1 MKKHMVL
8 ILSLIF
14 VFIIPSVWAKT
25 TPQTLGSDTITFN
38 GYIES
43 GLYFSVTRLAD
54 TSYNL
59 LSEELQPDG
68 DGVDIGSWTLRVDN
82 PPVTETTFT
91 ITYAFEPLK
100 STISSIKD
108 EIDFILLE
116 RPDVGP
122 GEPVERNNIIGSQ
135 VTIVLDSGLSTF
147 THIFAARLTTEGA
160 ATAMRAAATD
170 TYRSDITVSLAA
182 E

>member
-8 ILSLIF
+8 MLSLIF
-14 VFIIPSVWAKT
+14 IFILPSVWAKT

-43 GLYFSVTRLAD
+43 GLYFSVFRLAD

-59 LSEELQPDG
+59 LSEELQPEG
-68 DGVDIGSWTLRVDN
+68 EGVDIGSWTLRVDN

-91 ITYAFEPLK
+91 ITYSYAPLK

-116 RPDVGP
+116 RPEDESS
-122 GEPVERNNIIGSQ
+122 EPVERNNIIGSQ
-135 VTIVLDSGLSTF
+135 VSVVLDSGLTTF
-147 THIFAARLTTEGA
+147 THIFAARLTTDGA

-170 TYRSDITVSLAA
+170 TYQSDITVSLAA

>member
-1 MKKHMVL
+1 MKRHTRL
-8 ILSLIF
+8 ALGLAF
-14 VFIIPSVWAKT
+14 VFIFPSLWAAT
-25 TPQTLGSDTITFN
+25 PPQTLGSDTITFN

-43 GLYFSVTRLAD
+43 GLYFSVSRLAD

-59 LSEELQPDG
+59 LSEELQPEG
-68 DGVDIGSWTLRVDN
+68 EGVDIGSWTLRVDN

-91 ITYAFEPLK
+91 IQYSYGPLK

-116 RPDVGP
+116 RPED
-122 GEPVERNNIIGSQ
+122 ESSAPVERNNIIGSQ
-135 VTIVLDSGLSTF
+135 VTVVLDSGLSTF
-147 THIFAARLTTEGA
+147 THIFAARLTTDGA

-170 TYRSDITVSLAA
+170 TYQSDITVSLAA

>member
-1 MKKHMVL
+1 M
-8 ILSLIF
+8 LSLIF
-14 VFIIPSVWAKT
+14 IFILPSLWAAT

-43 GLYFSVTRLAD
+43 GLYFSVSRLAD

-59 LSEELQPDG
+59 LSEELQPEG
-68 DGVDIGSWTLRVDN
+68 EGVDIGSWTLRVDN

-91 ITYAFEPLK
+91 ITYTFEPLK

-116 RPDVGP
+116 
-122 GEPVERNNIIGSQ
+122 PVERNNIIGSQ
-135 VTIVLDSGLSTF
+135 VTVVLDSGLSTF
-147 THIFAARLTTEGA
+147 THIFAARLTTDGA

-170 TYRSDITVSLAA
+170 TYQSDITVSLAA